1 MRRGREHLQ
10 NNMRN
15 AIRLPKEKMKMK
27 FKDAIKKLYITTTTT
42 DIIQV
47 SNILEYSKRDGYQ
60 YQVEILYNDMQKT
73 LYNIGSVNELNFF
86 IDTIAKLAYNCQ
98 YQFESIVDVSNLIR
112 EIVNCLWWDDNDT
125 VESTY
130 KKILSFTGLNL
141 HRV

>member
-1 MRRGREHLQ
+1 
-10 NNMRN
+10 
-15 AIRLPKEKMKMK
+15 MKMK

-47 SNILEYSKRDGYQ
+47 SNILEYSKRGGYQ

-73 LYNIGSVNELNFF
+73 TYNIGSVNELNFF
-86 IDTIAKLAYNCQ
+86 IDSISKLVYNCQ
-98 YQFESIVDVSNLIR
+98 YQFESIVDVSNLIK
-112 EIVNCLWWDDNDT
+112 EIVNCLWWDDNDM

>member
-1 MRRGREHLQ
+1 
-10 NNMRN
+10 
-15 AIRLPKEKMKMK
+15 MKMK

-47 SNILEYSKRDGYQ
+47 SNILEYSKRSGYQ

-73 LYNIGSVNELNFF
+73 TYNIGSVNELNFF
-86 IDTIAKLAYNCQ
+86 IDSISKLVYNCQ
-98 YQFESIVDVSNLIR
+98 YQFESIVDVSNLIK
-112 EIVNCLWWDDNDT
+112 EIVNCLWWDDNDM

-130 KKILSFTGLNL
+130 KKILSSTGLNL

>member
-1 MRRGREHLQ
+1 MRS
-10 NNMRN
+10 
-15 AIRLPKEKMKMK
+15 AIGLPKEKVKMK

-42 DIIQV
+42 DILQV
-47 SNILEYSKRDGYQ
+47 SNILEYSKRGGYQ

-86 IDTIAKLAYNCQ
+86 IDTIAKLVYNCQ

-141 HRV
+141 HRF